1 MSEIFR
7 YIGDGLHLTSML
19 LLLSLIIKKK
29 SCIGISYR
37 TQELFLIVFLSRYSE
52 LLFMGI
58 SSYYL
63 FVMKIVYISLTAY
76 TMYLMRCKN
85 PIKMTYDSI
94 HDNFPHHYTIIPI
107 AILLTFIF
115 HITFTY
121 HPIYSYVWSFSIIL
135 EAFAMIPQL
144 YMIRRASEIEV
155 FSTTFIVCLGL
166 YRFFYVVNWSLRLW
180 LDSYSLNNSA
190 THLEIF
196 FGMIQTV
203 VVSDFIIKY
212 FQALKK
218 ENNNVIPI

>member
-1 MSEIFR
+1 MFEIFR
-7 YIGDGLHLTSML
+7 YIGDGLHLASML
-19 LLLSLIIKKK
+19 LLLNLIIKKK
-29 SCIGISYR
+29 SCIGISFR

-63 FVMKIVYISLTAY
+63 FAMKMIFISLTAY
-76 TMYLMRCKN
+76 TMFLMKCKN
-85 PIKMTYDSI
+85 PISMTYNGI
-94 HDNFPHHYTIIPI
+94 HDNFPHYYTIIPI
-107 AILLTFIF
+107 SIVLTFIF

-180 LDSYSLNNSA
+180 FDSYYLNSSA

-196 FGMIQTV
+196 FGVIQTV
-203 VVSDFIIKY
+203 VVSDFIMKY

-218 ENNNVIPI
+218 ENSSVIPI